1 MSGKARLI
9 FDVAPEEKAWYE
21 SILKPGQ
28 TKIGL
33 LRELLDEYAKDN
45 KLPARPGS
53 EEEKQIDYPK

>member
-33 LRELLDEYAKDN
+33 LRELLDEYAKNN
-45 KLPARPGS
+45 KLPTRPGS
-53 EEEKQIDYPK
+53 EEEKQIDYLK